1 MKVLITDP
9 LSPGALHVLEAEAA
23 WDIIVTNPTDFT
35 QHLAEADAIVCRG
48 ATKITKAVLD
58 QAPKLRAIG
67 RAGIGVDNIDIDA
80 ATAKGVVVMNTPG
93 GNAISV
99 AEHTL
104 ALMLALARLV
114 PQASQSTKAGKWEKK
129 KFMGT
134 ELNGKTLG
142 IIGLGNIGMQVAR
155 RVRPLGMN
163 LIAHDPFVS
172 RELAADRGVE
182 LLALDELF
190 AQSDYITLHLSV
202 TPETER
208 LLNGA
213 AFAKM
218 KDGVRI
224 VNCAR
229 GELIDPDALEA
240 ALNSGKVGGAG
251 LDVFA
256 EEPPTSSPLLR
267 HENVIATPHIG
278 GSTEEAQETVGVR
291 IAEQIR
297 GYLNSG
303 VVTNAVNMP
312 SISAEQYG
320 KLRPYLDLASRLGS
334 FVAQIAS
341 GRPQR
346 ISMTYSGKLLKEN
359 TSLIR
364 NAALAGILNRF
375 LSQKA
380 NLINAAQVAS
390 ERGLGISENH
400 RSRTQGAGSLS
411 LVLETEQGRRTV
423 EGAVFADR
431 SPRLISVDG
440 IYVETSLDGH
450 MVFLKNLDVP
460 GVIGRLGTI
469 LGDNKINIAD
479 FSLGRR
485 ENQHAPG
492 EPAEAVAVIRI
503 DEALPKNVLAQLLE
517 LEAVNFAR
525 TVELGPTAQAT

>member
-1 MKVLITDP
+1 MKVLITDTI
-9 LSPGALHVLEAEAA
+9 SPGALFVLEAEDA
-23 WDIIVTNPTDFT
+23 WDIIVSNPTDFT
-35 QHLAEADAIVCRG
+35 AHLADTDAIVCRS
-48 ATKITKAVLD
+48 ATKITRAVLD

-67 RAGIGVDNIDIDA
+67 RAGTGVDNVDIDA

-104 ALMLALARLV
+104 ALMFALARMIA
-114 PQASQSTKAGKWEKK
+114 QANESTKAGNWEKK

-155 RVRPLGMN
+155 RARPLGMN

-172 RELAADRGVE
+172 RELAKDRGVE
-182 LLALDELF
+182 LLTLDELF
-190 AQSDYITLHLSV
+190 AKSDYITLHLSA
-202 TPETER
+202 TPETHH
-208 LLNGA
+208 LLDGG

-218 KDGVRI
+218 KDGVRL

-229 GELIDPDALEA
+229 GELVDPDALEA
-240 ALNSGKVGGAG
+240 ALTSGKVAGAA

-256 EEPPTSSPLLR
+256 QEPPTSSPLLR
-267 HENVIATPHIG
+267 HDNVIATPHIG

-291 IAEQIR
+291 IAEQVR
-297 GYLNSG
+297 DYLNSG

-334 FVAQIAS
+334 FVAQIATS
-341 GRPQR
+341 RPR
-346 ISMTYSGKLLKEN
+346 RVDITYSGNALKEN

-400 RSRTQGAGSLS
+400 RSRTEGAGSLS
-411 LVLETEQGRRTV
+411 LVLETEQGQRTV
-423 EGAVFADR
+423 QGAVFADH
-431 SPRLISVDG
+431 SPRLINVDG
-440 IYVETSLDGH
+440 IYVETPLAGH
-450 MVFLKNLDVP
+450 MVFLKNVDVP

-469 LGDNKINIAD
+469 LGDNQINIAD

-485 ENQHAPG
+485 ENQHAP
-492 EPAEAVAVIRI
+492 EHPAEAVAVIRI
-503 DEALPKNVLAQLLE
+503 DAALPKNVLDQLLKV
-517 LEAVNFAR
+517 EAVNFAHP
-525 TVELGPTAQAT
+525 VELG

>member
-9 LSPGALHVLEAEAA
+9 ISPGALFVLEAEDT
-23 WDIIVTNPTDFT
+23 WDIVVTSPTEFT
-35 QHLAEADAIVCRG
+35 QHLPNADAIVCRG
-48 ATKITKAVLD
+48 ATKITKEVLA

-67 RAGIGVDNIDIDA
+67 RAGIGVDNVDVEA

-104 ALMLALARLV
+104 ALMFALARLV
-114 PQASQSTKAGKWEKK
+114 PQANESTKAGKWEKK

-155 RVRPLGMN
+155 RARPLGMT
-163 LIAHDPFVS
+163 LVAHDPFVS
-172 RELAADRGVE
+172 RELAKDRGVE
-182 LLALDELF
+182 LLTLDELF
-190 AQSDYITLHLSV
+190 AKSDYITLHLSV
-202 TPETER
+202 TPETEG
-208 LLNGA
+208 LLSID

-218 KDGVRI
+218 KDGVRL

-229 GELIDPDALEA
+229 GELIDPEALEA
-240 ALNSGKVGGAG
+240 ALASGKVAGAA

-256 EEPPTSSPLLR
+256 QEPPTSSPLLA

-291 IAEQIR
+291 IAEQVR
-297 GYLNSG
+297 DYLNSG

-334 FVAQIAS
+334 FVAQIATA
-341 GRPQR
+341 RPR
-346 ISMTYSGKLLKEN
+346 RVTITYAGNLLKEN

-364 NAALAGILNRF
+364 NAALTGILNRF

-380 NLINAAQVAS
+380 NLINAAQVAA
-390 ERGLGISENH
+390 ERGLGVSENH
-400 RSRTQGAGSLS
+400 RTRTQGAGSLS
-411 LVLETEQGRRTV
+411 LVLETEQGERAAQ
-423 EGAVFADR
+423 GAVFAGQ
-431 SPRLISVDG
+431 SPRLIRVDG
-440 IYVETSLDGH
+440 INVETSLDGH
-450 MVFLKNLDVP
+450 MVFLKNSDVP

-469 LGDNKINIAD
+469 LGDNQINIAD

-485 ENQHAPG
+485 KPG
-492 EPAEAVAVIRI
+492 PTPGQPAEAVAVIRT
-503 DEALPKNVLAQLLE
+503 DAALPKEVLDQLLE
-517 LEAVNFAR
+517 LQAVNFVR
-525 TVELGPTAQAT
+525 TVELR

>member
-9 LSPGALHVLEAEAA
+9 ISSGALFVLEAEDT
-23 WDIIVTNPTDFT
+23 WDIIVTSPTEFT
-35 QHLAEADAIVCRG
+35 QHLAGADAIVCRG
-48 ATKITKAVLD
+48 ATKITKEVLD

-67 RAGIGVDNIDIDA
+67 RAGIGVDNVDVEA

-104 ALMLALARLV
+104 ALMFALARLV
-114 PQASQSTKAGKWEKK
+114 PQANESTKAGKWEKK

-155 RVRPLGMN
+155 RARPLGMT

-172 RELAADRGVE
+172 RELAKDRGVE

-190 AQSDYITLHLSV
+190 AKSDYITLHLSV

-208 LLNGA
+208 LLSID

-218 KDGVRI
+218 KDGVRL

-229 GELIDPDALEA
+229 GELIDPEVLEA
-240 ALNSGKVGGAG
+240 ALVSGKVAGAA

-256 EEPPTSSPLLR
+256 QEPPTSSPLLA

-278 GSTEEAQETVGVR
+278 GSTEEAQETVSVR
-291 IAEQIR
+291 IAEQVR
-297 GYLNSG
+297 DYLNGG

-334 FVAQIAS
+334 FVAQIATA
-341 GRPQR
+341 RPQR
-346 ISMTYSGKLLKEN
+346 VTITYSGNILKEN

-364 NAALAGILNRF
+364 NAALTGILNRF

-380 NLINAAQVAS
+380 NLINAAQVAA
-390 ERGLGISENH
+390 ERGLAVSENH
-400 RSRTQGAGSLS
+400 RTRTQGAGSLS
-411 LVLETEQGRRTV
+411 LVLETEQGERAV
-423 EGAVFADR
+423 QGAVFADQ
-431 SPRLISVDG
+431 SPRLIRVDG
-440 IYVETSLDGH
+440 INVETSLDGH
-450 MVFLKNLDVP
+450 MVFLKNSDVP

-469 LGDNKINIAD
+469 LGDNQINIAD

-485 ENQHAPG
+485 EPGPAPG
-492 EPAEAVAVIRI
+492 QPAEAVAVIRI
-503 DEALPKNVLAQLLE
+503 DAALPKEVLDQLLE
-517 LEAVNFAR
+517 LQAVNFAR
-525 TVELGPTAQAT
+525 TVELR